1 MRQIPT
7 LSGQGR
13 IRGDVRTPKNWR
25 KGVGTERV
33 HAPTAGYR
41 IIRQVLSTN
50 CRSFTWI
57 LLKEVFTMPKAYVLI
72 NVKSQHRVKETL
84 VALQRKKGVV
94 SADAI
99 FGPYDIIA
107 VIEGQD
113 LEDLSSTVIDDLYD
127 LGHIENSTTCIAI

>member
-1 MRQIPT
+1 
-7 LSGQGR
+7 
-13 IRGDVRTPKNWR
+13 
-25 KGVGTERV
+25 
-33 HAPTAGYR
+33 
-41 IIRQVLSTN
+41 
-50 CRSFTWI
+50 
-57 LLKEVFTMPKAYVLI
+57 MPKAYVLI

>member
-1 MRQIPT
+1 MPT
-7 LSGQGR
+7 
-13 IRGDVRTPKNWR
+13 
-25 KGVGTERV
+25 
-33 HAPTAGYR
+33 
-41 IIRQVLSTN
+41 
-50 CRSFTWI
+50 
-57 LLKEVFTMPKAYVLI
+57 AYVLI

-84 VALQRKKGVV
+84 AELQRKKGVV